1 MVTAREVPGALP
13 VTFRGPLAMAVAA
26 EVGGL
31 IGSRL

>member
-1 MVTAREVPGALP
+1 MAAVREVPDALR
-13 VTFRGPLAMAVAA
+13 VTFRGLLAMAVAA